1 MDGEAAAAR
10 VLVADLDGTLL
21 GGSTCERR
29 RLLEVLER
37 HPDIVVVFAT
47 GRSLDSVRALLRDD
61 ALVPSP
67 RWIIGD
73 VGASVI
79 DGASMTRLD
88 ALEKRLRAGWP
99 GTERVRV
106 ALRRFPRLVYQE
118 HVPQDGRCSFYL
130 APEDLTVDLKAAVRA
145 LGCSWSYANDRY
157 FDVLPARAGK
167 GQALRLLGDRLGWH
181 RRALLVAGDS
191 RNDLSLFHLGTSAVL
206 VGNAESALVSG
217 VSARTGLY
225 QSPLPGAAAV
235 LEAMGRLGWLK
246 RRSVVIGYH
255 RPPVR
260 WHEGRWQTPASPNG
274 ILPTLQA
281 ALADERLDAVW
292 AAAHVGD
299 GPLPEPPATIPGGL
313 PLSLL
318 AVSPQRWAG
327 YFHRVCKETLWPAL
341 VSQPHLIEDRPESWA
356 DYEAVNAAFARHISS
371 LAAPGATVWL
381 HDYNLWLV
389 SGILKAHRPDVTV
402 GLFHHTPFPHPD
414 VFHRIPAAGQ
424 LRDSLRQLDWAGF
437 HTPDCAD
444 NFRYLLGGTSGPVPR
459 IGVHPLGI
467 DDHAVAALA
476 RTRRPRGA
484 DDAVQLVL
492 SVERLDYAKAPV
504 HKIRA
509 LANLFHHHPRLQ
521 RRVRYRLICP
531 PPEAGIRAYDSTRT
545 ELERSVIELNGR
557 YGTSSWQ
564 PVDYIP
570 HNLGFAEVVDHY
582 LAADVFWVAS
592 LADGMNL
599 TAQEY
604 IVARSAAGRPGV
616 LVLSRHAGVARH
628 LAAAALLTDPYDQ
641 ADLERT
647 MYRALTMT
655 GEQRTAHMDNLAN
668 LLHFPAPV
676 QWARSV
682 ITAIRTRPDDY
693 GEGKGSGRPGAPG
706 SGDHTSSS
714 GCSTGRSATAAS
726 TTDRSAPRAKPALQ
740 RARGTLYPTFSPDA
754 TPRAP

>member
-1 MDGEAAAAR
+1 MGAEAAAAR
-10 VLVADLDGTLL
+10 VLVTDLDGTLL
-21 GGSTCERR
+21 GGSACDRR
-29 RLLEVLER
+29 RLLEALAR

-47 GRSLDSVRALLRDD
+47 GRSLDSVQELLRDD
-61 ALVPSP
+61 ALVPPP

-79 DGASMTRLD
+79 DGAHMTRLD
-88 ALEKRLRAGWP
+88 ALEERLRAGWP
-99 GTERVRV
+99 GTERVRA

-118 HVPQDGRCSFYL
+118 HVVQDGRCSFHL
-130 APEDLTVDLKAAVRA
+130 APEDLTDDLKAAVRA
-145 LGCSWSYANDRY
+145 LGCSWSYAGDRY

-167 GQALRLLGDRLGWH
+167 GQALRLLGRTLGWD

-206 VGNAESALVSG
+206 VGNAESALVSAVPARAG
-217 VSARTGLY
+217 LHRSA
-225 QSPLPGAAAV
+225 LPGAAAV
-235 LEAMGRLGWLK
+235 LEAMERLGWLE

-260 WHEGRWQTPASPNG
+260 WHEARWQPPASPNG

-281 ALADERLDAVW
+281 ALADEGLDAVW

-299 GPLPEPPATIPGGL
+299 GPLPDLPPAVTGGL

-318 AVSPQRWAG
+318 ALSPQRWAG

-341 VSQPHLIEDRPESWA
+341 VSQPQLIEDRPASWP
-356 DYEAVNAAFARHISS
+356 DYEAVNAAFARHINS

-389 SGILKAHRPDVTV
+389 GGTLKARRPDVTV

-414 VFHRIPAAGQ
+414 VFRRIPAAGQ
-424 LRDSLRQLDWAGF
+424 LRDSLGRLDWAGF
-437 HTPDCAD
+437 HTHDCAD
-444 NFRYLLGGTSGPVPR
+444 NFRRLLSGTGGPLPR

-467 DDHAVAALA
+467 DRHAVAALA

-484 DDAVQLVL
+484 EEGVQLVL

-509 LANLFHHHPRLQ
+509 LAGLLRHHPGL
-521 RRVRYRLICP
+521 RRRMRYRLVCP
-531 PPEAGIRAYDSTRT
+531 PPETGIRAYDSTRT
-545 ELERSVIELNGR
+545 ELERSIAEINDR
-557 YGTSSWQ
+557 YGTRDWQ

-570 HNLGFAEVVDHY
+570 RNLSFAEVVDHY

-604 IVARSAAGRPGV
+604 VAARSAVRRPGV
-616 LVLSRHAGVARH
+616 LVLSRHAGIAQH
-628 LAAAALLTDPYDQ
+628 LASAAVLTDPHDR
-641 ADLERT
+641 ADLEQT
-647 MYRALTMT
+647 LHRALTMP
-655 GEQRTAHMDNLAN
+655 GDQRTAHMDGLAK
-668 LLHFPAPV
+668 LLRFPDPL

-682 ITAIRTRPDDY
+682 ITAIGDAAGRTTP
-693 GEGKGSGRPGAPG
+693 SAMP
-706 SGDHTSSS
+706 
-714 GCSTGRSATAAS
+714 RS
-726 TTDRSAPRAKPALQ
+726 
-740 RARGTLYPTFSPDA
+740 
-754 TPRAP
+754 